1 MSAALHQKVFFADN
15 TLADVVSGIQSR
27 HVIRLQQ
34 HLQAVGGVLLANG
47 EALVRQLPRHIAHD
61 AVVIFLIK
69 RLLQASGIDDQLL
82 HQPLIV
88 VELIEGGGIVLRG
101 VMLQLGEEEVDEVM
115 DGRIEARDV
124 AQIAFIALHLLP
136 IITPLRFPPS
146 GNNQKRNWDLA
157 GCLRLLRH
165 VSPLLY
171 GKILIVQIFFR
182 QQGAELGVL
191 LGLVEKFAVIPKQDL
206 KHPELHHPL
215 TQSHELVV
223 ELPPKFPILGSLVL
237 LRKVL
242 HALDVFM
249 DALIVLQ

>member
-1 MSAALHQKVFFADN
+1 M
-15 TLADVVSGIQSR
+15 SGIQSR

-146 GNNQKRNWDLA
+146 GKNQKWNWDLA

-191 LGLVEKFAVIPKQDL
+191 LGLVEKFAVIPK
-206 KHPELHHPL
+206 
-215 TQSHELVV
+215 
-223 ELPPKFPILGSLVL
+223 
-237 LRKVL
+237 
-242 HALDVFM
+242 
-249 DALIVLQ
+249 